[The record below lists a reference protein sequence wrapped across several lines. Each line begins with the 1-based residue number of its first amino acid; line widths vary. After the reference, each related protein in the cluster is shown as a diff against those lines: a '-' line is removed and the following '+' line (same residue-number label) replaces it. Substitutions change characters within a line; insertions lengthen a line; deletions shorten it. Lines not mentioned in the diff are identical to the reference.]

1 MYLWTAVFSLGAAS
15 LTLLRMRYVLVL
27 MLVASLLAMVATI
40 EILPAWRE
48 GVRRWFNPNYRQ
60 PHGPEHALYRDSSL
74 SDSVKP

>member
-1 MYLWTAVFSLGAAS
+1 
-15 LTLLRMRYVLVL
+15 MRYVLVL

-60 PHGPEHALYRDSSL
+60 PHGPEHALYRDPSL